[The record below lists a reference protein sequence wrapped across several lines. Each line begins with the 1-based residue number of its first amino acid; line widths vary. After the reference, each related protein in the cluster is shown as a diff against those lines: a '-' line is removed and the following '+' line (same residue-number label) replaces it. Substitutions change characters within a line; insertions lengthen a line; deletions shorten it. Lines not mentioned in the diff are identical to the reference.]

1 MLDKLSDSRQCGNH
15 SYRKT
20 KAALLE
26 YGWPE
31 DFRREDFKREI
42 TGLTKEWEQEG
53 LKEFEYQQTLR
64 WIREGKFPA
73 EAMPEA
79 GVTDEMA
86 KLAVKEE

>member
-1 MLDKLSDSRQCGNH
+1 MLAEPSNKKQCNNH
-15 SYRKT
+15 IYRKT
-20 KAALLE
+20 EATLLE

-42 TGLTKEWEQEG
+42 TGLSKEWEQEG
-53 LKEFEYQQTLR
+53 LKEFEYHQRLR